1 MCMCI
6 HWGGSLTHNWIMN
19 EEWAAS
25 AGHQDDYD
33 LLEMIMMIIMIIM
46 IVTRMIMIILRLF

>member
-1 MCMCI
+1 MCLCI
-6 HWGGSLTHNWIMN
+6 HRGGSLTHNWIMN

-33 LLEMIMMIIMIIM
+33 QFEMIMMIIIILMIMSKWIM
-46 IVTRMIMIILRLF
+46 INWK

>member
-1 MCMCI
+1 MCLCM
-6 HWGGSLTHNWIMN
+6 HRGGSLTHNWIMN

-33 LLEMIMMIIMIIM
+33 QFEMIMIKMIM
-46 IVTRMIMIILRLF
+46 TKRIMIILRLS